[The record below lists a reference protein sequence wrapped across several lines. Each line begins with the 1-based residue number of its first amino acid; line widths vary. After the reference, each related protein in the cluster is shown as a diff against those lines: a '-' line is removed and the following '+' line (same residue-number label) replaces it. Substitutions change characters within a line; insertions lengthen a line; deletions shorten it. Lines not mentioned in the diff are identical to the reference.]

1 MILISTVLFPQKD
14 KIINASRKA
23 GSFLFLGSEGNVILM
38 PSLVGP
44 WGDVLSWTCHHP
56 CLCGGQPVVFGA
68 LRKDDGLTPEERLS
82 KSSSVGQGE

>member
-23 GSFLFLGSEGNVILM
+23 ESFLFLGSGGNVILM

-44 WGDVLSWTCHHP
+44 WGDVL
-56 CLCGGQPVVFGA
+56 F
-68 LRKDDGLTPEERLS
+68 
-82 KSSSVGQGE
+82 